1 MLPQVIRKYNHKSC
15 PNCRFIVQK
24 IYTVIILPLYRNVDV
39 TGVSLEETLPSHNV
53 SKVVPHESVMFA
65 ASVVNHDHCT
75 VQGNPCSVFE
85 SGQSALQPDS
95 GSDNDSLGGDCL
107 LLEDSED
114 DVEFTF
120 RYII

>member
-1 MLPQVIRKYNHKSC
+1 
-15 PNCRFIVQK
+15 
-24 IYTVIILPLYRNVDV
+24 
-39 TGVSLEETLPSHNV
+39 LEETLLSHNV
-53 SKVVPHESVMFA
+53 SKVVPDESVAFA
-65 ASVVNHDHCT
+65 VSVVSHDYCT

-85 SGQSALQPDS
+85 SGQSALRPDS

-114 DVEFTF
+114 YVEFPF